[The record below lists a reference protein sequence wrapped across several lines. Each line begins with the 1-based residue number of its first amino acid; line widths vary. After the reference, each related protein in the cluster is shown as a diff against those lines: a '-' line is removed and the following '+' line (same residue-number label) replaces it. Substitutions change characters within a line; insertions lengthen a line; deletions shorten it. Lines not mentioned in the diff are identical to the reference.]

1 MRIDQPDDGSG
12 TGTGS
17 SGGSGAGAPGG
28 GNPPSGGSPPG
39 GGSGGSSSRS
49 RSGGGSGGSAS
60 GNPGGANP
68 PPGGNPPDNNRQPAG
83 QSDKTAEAKGGKK
96 SLLKKYGLRVLAGLG
111 AIGLAL
117 AIILGMFKSC
127 GSDHAATTG
136 PEPTAK
142 PTVTATATAP
152 ALPTAIATPVITPA
166 SASAEPQP
174 AAPRQCA
181 VITADLLKK
190 FFYQADPTCFLGT
203 LKTRSDDAQR
213 LTLDCSGVEVKFD
226 DTRKC
231 SDVTG
236 CKVCL
241 PPGDI
246 GKPGPHAMTADVVK
260 AYTAQS
266 DPSCFINPKFEDFH
280 AEPADGFRIDD
291 CKSLA
296 YDPVRNCYDYSS
308 CSLIVPSLTVSD
320 AAPAT
325 SGSAP
330 APAASGQ

>member
-1 MRIDQPDDGSG
+1 MNWVKKFGPRFL
-12 TGTGS
+12 
-17 SGGSGAGAPGG
+17 GG
-28 GNPPSGGSPPG
+28 
-39 GGSGGSSSRS
+39 
-49 RSGGGSGGSAS
+49 
-60 GNPGGANP
+60 
-68 PPGGNPPDNNRQPAG
+68 
-83 QSDKTAEAKGGKK
+83 
-96 SLLKKYGLRVLAGLG
+96 LV
-111 AIGLAL
+111 AIGVAL
-117 AIILGMFKSC
+117 AIILGVFKSC
-127 GSDHAATTG
+127 GGSDDAATTG
-136 PEPTAK
+136 PAPSAK
-142 PTVTATATAP
+142 PTATVTAP
-152 ALPTAIATPVITPA
+152 ALPTAIVTPVIPPPA

-190 FFYQADPTCFLGT
+190 FFYQADPTCFVGT

-213 LTLDCSGVEVKFD
+213 LTLDCGGVNVKFD

-246 GKPGPHAMTADVVK
+246 GKPGPHAMTAEVVK

-266 DPSCFINPKFEDFH
+266 DPSCFINPKFEEFH
-280 AEPADGFRIDD
+280 LDPADGFRIDD
-291 CKSLA
+291 CKSLT

-308 CSLIVPSLTVSD
+308 CSLIVPSLTPSD

-330 APAASGQ
+330 APAALGQ